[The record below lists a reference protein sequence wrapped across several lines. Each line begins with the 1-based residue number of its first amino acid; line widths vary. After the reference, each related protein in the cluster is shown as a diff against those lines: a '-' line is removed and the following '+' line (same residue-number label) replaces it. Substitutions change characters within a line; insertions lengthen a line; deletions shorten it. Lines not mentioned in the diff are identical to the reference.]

1 MEKRIDLKAY
11 AKINLSLD
19 VTGRREDGYHEVAMV
34 MQAIGLYDDIS
45 VRLQSADGTADIV
58 DASGFADTVG
68 TSGSAGTVGTSGAA
82 DIVGASGSAD
92 TVGTSGFAGTVGA
105 VEAADVS
112 DVVGTANTVRADRD
126 ANTSEPQIVLHFK
139 AGSEWNGSLDEIP
152 TDSRNTAYKAAEI
165 MLEEAGR
172 ISESA
177 ASAASSEDVEK
188 GEISED
194 SVKVEGAEKAENS
207 EDSVKAEGAEKAESV
222 EGAEETKRTEK
233 IEIEVV
239 KNIPAAAGLAGGSAD
254 AAGVIMALNKLLELN
269 LSLTRLCE
277 LAVHVGADVP
287 FCVMTVAAMYRK
299 ELGVSGGTVCALAEG
314 IGEILTP
321 LRSVK
326 FDVLLAK
333 PPVSV
338 STKMIYAMLDST
350 QITRRPNNAKLIKGL
365 ETGSFS
371 LIKESMFNV
380 LEPVTFGVA
389 PKSEVLKEQ
398 MEGRGSFAAMMS
410 GSGPTVYALYTDRN
424 KAIAAKNALHKLR
437 DENYL
442 VILTETL

>member
-45 VRLQSADGTADIV
+45 VRLQSAE
-58 DASGFADTVG
+58 
-68 TSGSAGTVGTSGAA
+68 GAA
-82 DIVGASGSAD
+82 DIVGASGSVD
-92 TVGTSGFAGTVGA
+92 TVGTSGAAGTVGASGAADTVGA

-112 DVVGTANTVRADRD
+112 DVVGTANTVRADRA
-126 ANTSEPQIVLHFK
+126 ANTSGPQIVLHFK

-165 MLEEAGR
+165 MLKEAGR

-177 ASAASSEDVEK
+177 ASAASSEDTEN
-188 GEISED
+188 S
-194 SVKVEGAEKAENS
+194 ENS
-207 EDSVKAEGAEKAESV
+207 EDSVKAEDTEKGESI
-222 EGAEETKRTEK
+222 EGAEETKRIEK

-338 STKMIYAMLDST
+338 STKMIYTMLDST

>member
-34 MQAIGLYDDIS
+34 MQAIGLYDEIS
-45 VRLQSADGTADIV
+45 VRLQLADGTADIV

-68 TSGSAGTVGTSGAA
+68 TSGSAGTVGKSGAA

-92 TVGTSGFAGTVGA
+92 TVGKSGFAGTVGA

-112 DVVGTANTVRADRD
+112 DVVGTANTVRADRA
-126 ANTSEPQIVLHFK
+126 ANTSGPQIVLHFK

-165 MLEEAGR
+165 MLEEAER

-177 ASAASSEDVEK
+177 ASAASSEDAEK
-188 GEISED
+188 AENSED
-194 SVKVEGAEKAENS
+194 SVKVEGAEKAE
-207 EDSVKAEGAEKAESV
+207 SV
-222 EGAEETKRTEK
+222 EGAKETKRTEK

-254 AAGVIMALNKLLELN
+254 AAGVIMALNKLLNLN

-277 LAVHVGADVP
+277 LAVRVGADVP

-338 STKMIYAMLDST
+338 STKMIYTMLDST
-350 QITRRPNNAKLIKGL
+350 QITRHPNNAKLIKGL
-365 ETGSFS
+365 ETGSFN

-380 LEPVTFGVA
+380 LEPVTFEVA
-389 PKSEVLKEQ
+389 PKSEALKEQ
-398 MEGRGSFAAMMS
+398 MEGRGSFAVMMS

>member
-34 MQAIGLYDDIS
+34 MQAIGLYDEIS
-45 VRLQSADGTADIV
+45 VKLQLADGTADIV
-58 DASGFADTVG
+58 RASGFVDTVRK
-68 TSGSAGTVGTSGAA
+68 SGAAGTVGKSGAA
-82 DIVGASGSAD
+82 D
-92 TVGTSGFAGTVGA
+92 TVGA

-112 DVVGTANTVRADRD
+112 DVVGTANAVRADRD
-126 ANTSEPQIVLHFK
+126 ANTSGPQIVLYFK
-139 AGSEWNGSLDEIP
+139 SGSEWNGSLDEIP

-177 ASAASSEDVEK
+177 ASAASSEDAEKVEN
-188 GEISED
+188 SED
-194 SVKVEGAEKAENS
+194 SVKVEGAEKAE
-207 EDSVKAEGAEKAESV
+207 SV
-222 EGAEETKRTEK
+222 EGAKETKRTEK

-338 STKMIYAMLDST
+338 STKMIYTMLDST

-365 ETGSFS
+365 ETGSFN

-380 LEPVTFGVA
+380 LEPVTFEVA
-389 PKSEVLKEQ
+389 PKSEALKEQ
-398 MEGRGSFAAMMS
+398 MEGRGSFAVMMS

>member
-45 VRLQSADGTADIV
+45 VRLQSADG
-58 DASGFADTVG
+58 
-68 TSGSAGTVGTSGAA
+68 AA

-92 TVGTSGFAGTVGA
+92 TVGTSGAAGTVGASGAADTVGA

-112 DVVGTANTVRADRD
+112 DVVGTANTVRADRA

-165 MLEEAGR
+165 MLKEAGR

-177 ASAASSEDVEK
+177 ASAASSEDTEN
-188 GEISED
+188 S
-194 SVKVEGAEKAENS
+194 ENS
-207 EDSVKAEGAEKAESV
+207 EDSVKAEDTEKGESI
-222 EGAEETKRTEK
+222 EGAEETKRIEK

-338 STKMIYAMLDST
+338 STKMIYTMLDST

>member
-34 MQAIGLYDDIS
+34 MQAIGLYDEIS
-45 VRLQSADGTADIV
+45 VRLQLADGTADIV

-68 TSGSAGTVGTSGAA
+68 TSGSAGTVGKSGAA

-112 DVVGTANTVRADRD
+112 DVVGTANAVRADRD
-126 ANTSEPQIVLHFK
+126 TNTSGPQIVLHFK

-165 MLEEAGR
+165 MLEEAER

-177 ASAASSEDVEK
+177 ASAASSEDAEK
-188 GEISED
+188 AENSED
-194 SVKVEGAEKAENS
+194 SVKVEGAEKAE
-207 EDSVKAEGAEKAESV
+207 SV
-222 EGAEETKRTEK
+222 EGAKETKRTEK

-254 AAGVIMALNKLLELN
+254 AAGVIMALNKLLNLN

-277 LAVHVGADVP
+277 LAVRVGADVP